1 MASTSTVYSARFK
14 IIAAAI
20 LSLAVVAFAL
30 AYVTAQDGADD
41 PVLEAGNADYVE
53 LLLPQRNAQ
62 VPQQSSVGI
71 DLVADWTGVLVLNGT
86 EIPEDQLQIT
96 PELGLIQYTPADDQA
111 VEELRAGTNTITAVV
126 WPRSESRET
135 ASQNVTWTFEV
146 V

>member
-1 MASTSTVYSARFK
+1 MASTSTVYSTRFK
-14 IIAAAI
+14 IVAAAVI
-20 LSLAVVAFAL
+20 SVAIVAFAL
-30 AYVTAQDGADD
+30 AYVTAKDGSDD

-53 LLLPQRNAQ
+53 TLLPERNAQ

-71 DLVADWTGVLVLNGT
+71 DLVADWTGILVLNGT
-86 EIPEDQLQIT
+86 EIPEDELQIT
-96 PELGLIQYTPADDQA
+96 PELGLIQYTPAKGKA
-111 VEELRAGTNTITAVV
+111 VEELRAGTNSITAVV